1 MLNDSHLNKRPHM
14 KQITKLLAIALLAV
28 NAYSAPKQDDAPFT
42 PSDNKKL
49 AVVYTSDKNIDEAFF
64 PFVKE
69 DLKELGYFLSDP
81 HHNVQAVY
89 VNNFG
94 STELNN
100 LAFSSMMHEE
110 TIRPLLN
117 KDPRIAGFSPFNLLT
132 FRKESDMKTVIS
144 HLTPEAMLDILQID
158 DKEIRTTF
166 IKSFE
171 PLDKAITEKFGAE
184 KSHIELKGYA
194 EDTMMNFEIPF
205 EEPEDIDDFLEEF
218 EENFRAAFELKGYI
232 IAGFYNVKW
241 SFNSDKD
248 VMPDY
253 RSFWTFSLCH
263 IPFSYNVFDGDKG
276 LPIAGIFA
284 PCSMY
289 VYVREDENKIVIGM
303 PTLNAWAG
311 ALNITDP
318 KKLEKINQLDVEIP
332 AIIKSLGGIS
342 VPNGNPLKRK

>member
-1 MLNDSHLNKRPHM
+1 M

-28 NAYSAPKQDDAPFT
+28 NAYSAPQKGDTPFT

-49 AVVYTSDKNIDEAFF
+49 AVVYTYDENIDEEFF

-194 EDTMMNFEIPF
+194 KDTMMNFEIPF

-218 EENFRAAFELKGYI
+218 EESFRTAFELKGYI

-263 IPFSYNVFDGDKG
+263 IPFSYNVFDGDKA

-342 VPNGNPLKRK
+342 VPNGNPLTRQ

>member
-1 MLNDSHLNKRPHM
+1 MYNNHILKKRPPM
-14 KQITKLLAIALLAV
+14 KTITKLLAIALLAL
-28 NAYSAPKQDDAPFT
+28 NAYSAPQKGDVPFT

-49 AVVYTSDKNIDEAFF
+49 AVLYTSAQNNDEEFF

-69 DLKELGYFLSDP
+69 DLKDMGYFLSSP

-94 STELNN
+94 STTLNN
-100 LAFSSMMHEE
+100 LAFSTIMHEK

-171 PLDKAITEKFGAE
+171 PLDKAISEKFDAE
-184 KSHIELKGYA
+184 KSYVKVQGYA
-194 EDTMMNFEIPF
+194 KDTMMNFEIPF

-218 EENFRAAFELKGYI
+218 EEKFRTAFELKGYI
-232 IAGFYNVKW
+232 IAGFYNIKW
-241 SFNSDKD
+241 SFNSEQD

-263 IPFSYNVFDGDKG
+263 IPFSYNVFDGDLG
-276 LPIAGIFA
+276 LPIAGVFA

-289 VYVREDENKIVIGM
+289 VYVREGENKVVIGM
-303 PTLNAWAG
+303 PTLNAWAS

-318 KKLEKINQLDVEIP
+318 KKLEKINQLDEEIP
-332 AIIKSLGGIS
+332 SIIKSLGGIS
-342 VPNGNPLKRK
+342 VPNGNPLTRK

>member
-1 MLNDSHLNKRPHM
+1 M

-28 NAYSAPKQDDAPFT
+28 NAYSAPFT

-49 AVVYTSDKNIDEAFF
+49 AIVYTFDKNTDEEFF
-64 PFVKE
+64 PFVKK
-69 DLKELGYFLSDP
+69 DLNDLGYFLSDQ
-81 HHNVQAVY
+81 HKNVQAVY
-89 VNNFG
+89 ANNFG
-94 STELNN
+94 STKLNN
-100 LAFSSMMHEE
+100 LAFTPMMHEE

-144 HLTPEAMLDILQID
+144 HLAPEAMLDILEID

-171 PLDKAITEKFGAE
+171 PLDKAITEKFDAE
-184 KSHIELKGYA
+184 KSYVDLKGRA
-194 EDTMMNFEIPF
+194 EDTMMNFEVPF

-218 EENFRAAFELKGYI
+218 EQQFRTAFEEKGYI

-241 SFNSDKD
+241 SFNSDED
-248 VMPDY
+248 VMPEYD
-253 RSFWTFSLCH
+253 SFWTFSLCH
-263 IPFSYNVFDGDKG
+263 IPFSYNVFDGDSP
-276 LPIAGIFA
+276 LPLAGIFA

-289 VYVREDENKIVIGM
+289 VYVRKGENKVVIGM
-303 PTLNAWAG
+303 PTLGAWAG

-332 AIIKSLGGIS
+332 AIIKSIGGIS
-342 VPNGNPLKRK
+342 VPNGNPLTRK

>member
-1 MLNDSHLNKRPHM
+1 M
-14 KQITKLLAIALLAV
+14 KLITKVVIVVLLSV
-28 NAYSAPKQDDAPFT
+28 NAFSAPQKGDVAFT

-49 AVVYTSDKNIDEAFF
+49 AVVYTYDEKIDDSFF
-64 PFVKE
+64 TFIKKE
-69 DLKELGYFLSDP
+69 LNDLGYFLSDQ
-81 HHNVQAVY
+81 HKNVQSVY

-94 STELNN
+94 STKLNN
-100 LAFSSMMHEE
+100 LAFTPMMREE

-117 KDPRIAGFSPFNLLT
+117 KDPRLAGFSPFNLLT

-144 HLTPEAMLDILQID
+144 HLTPEAMLDILEID
-158 DKEIRTTF
+158 DKELRTSF
-166 IKSFE
+166 AKSFE
-171 PLDKAITEKFGAE
+171 PLDKAISEKFGAE
-184 KSHIELKGYA
+184 KSYVDLKGRA

-218 EENFRAAFELKGYI
+218 EQQFRTAFEEKGYI

-241 SFNSDKD
+241 SFNSDED
-248 VMPDY
+248 VMPAY
-253 RSFWTFSLCH
+253 ESFWTFSLCH
-263 IPFSYNVFDGDKG
+263 IPFSYNVFDGDSP

-289 VYVREDENKIVIGM
+289 VYVRKGENKVVIGM
-303 PTLNAWAG
+303 PTLGAWAG

-332 AIIKSLGGIS
+332 AIIKSLGGVS
-342 VPNGNPLKRK
+342 VPNGNPLTRR